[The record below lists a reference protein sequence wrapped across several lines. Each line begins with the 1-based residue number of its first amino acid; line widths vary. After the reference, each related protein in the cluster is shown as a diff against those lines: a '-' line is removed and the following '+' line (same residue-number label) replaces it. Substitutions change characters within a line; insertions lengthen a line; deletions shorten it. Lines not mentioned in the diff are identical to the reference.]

1 MGYSGRNVR
10 WSRGG
15 VQIAGARSDNLT
27 VNAEPVDITDKD
39 ANGWRTL
46 LADVGVRTVSGSVSG
61 VMKNATLVS
70 VMTGSATAIL
80 TSCEMEIGGV
90 YAMTGN
96 FHLSNLTVTG
106 EQQDAVTFE
115 AELQGSGTFVREI
128 APYVVTRASISGT
141 PTVGQVLTAIN
152 GTWAGDA
159 AISFSRPWQR
169 SLDGVLWI
177 DVGAFGGTY
186 TPVSADVGHLI
197 RKLEIATNSVGS
209 ARAGSDTRGPVTA

>member
-80 TSCEMEIGGV
+80 TSCEMEIGGI

-128 APYVVTRASISGT
+128 APYAVTPGTITGT
-141 PTVGQVLTAIN
+141 PQVGQVLSATN

-159 AISFSRPWQR
+159 TITFFRPWQR
-169 SLDGVLWI
+169 SLDGISWSFLSSAATYTVVAG
-177 DVGAFGGTY
+177 DVGY
-186 TPVSADVGHLI
+186 LI
-197 RKLEIATNSVGS
+197 RRVERGTNSIGT
-209 ARAGSDTRGPVTA
+209 SDSVSNILGPVTA